1 MATTRAMRGI
11 KRTPKTTK
19 QFEGDYRLMVK
30 RGKDIQKLK
39 TIMRQLVNQQTL
51 ESKYH
56 DHALRGNLRGHRD
69 CHLEPDWILM
79 YRIDKDLE
87 EITFVRTGS
96 HADLF
101 G

>member
-1 MATTRAMRGI
+1 VLRV
-11 KRTPKTTK
+11 KTTK

-30 RGKDIQKLK
+30 RGKDIGKLK
-39 TIMRQLVNQQTL
+39 TLMRQLVNQQSL
-51 ESKYH
+51 ESRYH
-56 DHALRGNLRGHRD
+56 DHALTGNLRGQRD
-69 CHLEPDWILM
+69 CHIEPDWILI
-79 YRIDKDLE
+79 YRIDRAMQ

>member
-1 MATTRAMRGI
+1 MLGS
-11 KRTPKTTK
+11 KTTK

-30 RGKDIQKLK
+30 RGKDIEKLK
-39 TIMRQLVNQQTL
+39 TIMRQLVDQQPL
-51 ESKYH
+51 ERGYH
-56 DHALRGNLRGHRD
+56 DHALTGNLRGHRD
-69 CHLEPDWILM
+69 CHIEPDWILI
-79 YRIDKDLE
+79 YRIDRDVR

>member
-1 MATTRAMRGI
+1 MLRF
-11 KRTPKTTK
+11 KTTK
-19 QFEGDYRLMVK
+19 QFEGDYKLMVK

-39 TIMRQLVNQQTL
+39 TVMRQLVNQQTL
-51 ESKYH
+51 GSKYR
-56 DHALRGNLRGHRD
+56 DHILRGNLRDHRD
-69 CHLEPDWILM
+69 CHLEPDWILF
-79 YRIDKDLE
+79 YRIDKNLQ

>member
-1 MATTRAMRGI
+1 MLGF
-11 KRTPKTTK
+11 KTTK

-30 RGKDIQKLK
+30 RGKDIEKLK
-39 TIMRQLVNQQTL
+39 TLMRQLVDQQPL
-51 ESKYH
+51 ERRYH
-56 DHALRGNLRGHRD
+56 DHALTGSLRGHRD
-69 CHLEPDWILM
+69 CHIEPDWILI
-79 YRIDKDLE
+79 YRIDSDVR

>member
-1 MATTRAMRGI
+1 MLRF
-11 KRTPKTTK
+11 KTTK

-39 TIMRQLVNQQTL
+39 TVMRQLVNQQTL
-51 ESKYH
+51 ENKYH
-56 DHALRGNLRGHRD
+56 DHALTGSLRGHRD
-69 CHLEPDWILM
+69 CHIEPDWILI
-79 YRIDKDLE
+79 YRIDRNLQ
-87 EITFVRTGS
+87 EIIFVRTGS

>member
-1 MATTRAMRGI
+1 VLGF
-11 KRTPKTTK
+11 KTTK
-19 QFEGDYRLMVK
+19 QFEGDYSLMVK

-39 TIMRQLVNQQTL
+39 TIMRQVVNQQTL

-56 DHALRGNLRGHRD
+56 GHALGGNLGGYRD
-69 CHLEPDWILM
+69 CHLEPGWILI
-79 YRIDKDLE
+79 YRIDRDLE
-87 EITFVRTGS
+87 EITFVRTGN

>member
-1 MATTRAMRGI
+1 MLGF
-11 KRTPKTTK
+11 KTTK

-39 TIMRQLVNQQTL
+39 TIMRQVVNQQTL

-69 CHLEPDWILM
+69 CHLEPDWILI
-79 YRIDKDLE
+79 YRIDRALQ

>member
-1 MATTRAMRGI
+1 VLGF
-11 KRTPKTTK
+11 KTTK
-19 QFEGDYRLMVK
+19 QFEGDYKLMVK

-56 DHALRGNLRGHRD
+56 DHTLRGNLRGYKD
-69 CHLEPDWILM
+69 CHIEPDWILM
-79 YRIDKDLE
+79 YRVDKNLQ

>member
-1 MATTRAMRGI
+1 MLGF
-11 KRTPKTTK
+11 KTTK
-19 QFEGDYRLMVK
+19 QFDGDYRLMVK

-39 TIMRQLVNQQTL
+39 TIMRQLLNQQTL

-69 CHLEPDWILM
+69 CHIEPDWILM
-79 YRIDKDLE
+79 YRIDRDLE

>member
-1 MATTRAMRGI
+1 MLGF
-11 KRTPKTTK
+11 KTTK
-19 QFEGDYRLMVK
+19 QFEGDYRLMVR

-51 ESKYH
+51 ERKYH
-56 DHALRGNLRGHRD
+56 DHALRGNLRDHRD
-69 CHLEPDWILM
+69 CHIEPDWILM
-79 YRIDKDLE
+79 YRIDRELQ

-96 HADLF
+96 HADLS

>member
-1 MATTRAMRGI
+1 VLRF
-11 KRTPKTTK
+11 KTTK

-30 RGKDIQKLK
+30 RGKDIEKLK
-39 TIMRQLVNQQTL
+39 TFMRQLVNQQSL
-51 ESKYH
+51 ESRYHDHDH
-56 DHALRGNLRGHRD
+56 DHALTGNLRGHRD
-69 CHLEPDWILM
+69 CHIEPDLILI
-79 YRIDKDLE
+79 YRIDRAMQ

>member
-1 MATTRAMRGI
+1 MLGF
-11 KRTPKTTK
+11 KTTK
-19 QFEGDYRLMVK
+19 QFEWDYRLMVK

-69 CHLEPDWILM
+69 CHLEPDWILI
-79 YRIDKDLE
+79 YRIDRDLQ

>member
-1 MATTRAMRGI
+1 MLGF
-11 KRTPKTTK
+11 KTTK

-39 TIMRQLVNQQTL
+39 TIMRQVVNQQTL

-69 CHLEPDWILM
+69 CHLEPDWILI
-79 YRIDKDLE
+79 YRIDRDLQ

>member
-1 MATTRAMRGI
+1 MLGF
-11 KRTPKTTK
+11 KTTK
-19 QFEGDYRLMVK
+19 QFEGDYRLMEK
-30 RGKDIQKLK
+30 RGKNIQKLK

-56 DHALRGNLRGHRD
+56 DHALRGNLRDHRD
-69 CHLEPDWILM
+69 CHIEPDWILM
-79 YRIDKDLE
+79 YRIDRDLQ

>member
-1 MATTRAMRGI
+1 VLGF
-11 KRTPKTTK
+11 KTTK

-39 TIMRQLVNQQTL
+39 TIMRQVVNQQTL

-69 CHLEPDWILM
+69 CHLEPDWILI
-79 YRIDKDLE
+79 YRIDRDLQ